1 MKRVIFTLT
10 AMVIMVSV
18 LEAQSYFDKNWK
30 KCNKESAHFVIE
42 KGTIGATEHIVRT
55 ISKEGFS
62 KSYSI
67 YKTNDF
73 KNGEMV
79 RFNENGDTV
88 AVENYLKGK
97 LNGEYKR
104 WRQNG
109 DLYKKATY
117 RAGKE
122 DGISE
127 YFFPNGQ
134 LSARYRVVKGNQKEG
149 EYWNADGSKVLDP
162 NTANVSPTFM
172 GKDRNSFGKWVTD
185 RLIYP
190 VECKKL
196 SIEGTVEVS
205 FRVGVNGKLEDVN
218 VIKSPHYLLSAEALR
233 IIGESPDWT
242 PGISHNQVIAT
253 RYTIPVIFK
262 LSSSK

>member
-1 MKRVIFTLT
+1 MKRIIFTL
-10 AMVIMVSV
+10 ASLFIMVSV
-18 LEAQSYFDKNWK
+18 LDAQVYFDNNWK
-30 KCNKESAHFVIE
+30 KCSPEDAHFVVE
-42 KGTIGATEHIVRT
+42 KGAVGATEHIVRT
-55 ISKEGFS
+55 ISKDGLS

-79 RFNENGDTV
+79 RFNEKGDTV
-88 AVENYLKGK
+88 AIENYLKGK
-97 LNGEYKR
+97 LDGEYKR

-109 DLYKKATY
+109 DLYKKAIY

-122 DGISE
+122 DGITE

-134 LSARYRVVKGNQKEG
+134 LSARYIMLKGKQQEA
-149 EYWNADGSKVLDP
+149 EFWNANGSKVLDP
-162 NTANVSPTFM
+162 NSANVSPTFM
-172 GKDRNSFGKWVTD
+172 GKDRNAFGKWVTD

-196 SIEGTVEVS
+196 NIEGTVELS

-218 VIKSPHYLLSAEALR
+218 VIKSPHYLLSVEALR
-233 IIGESPDWT
+233 IIEESPDWT

-253 RYTIPVIFK
+253 RYTIPIIFK
-262 LSSSK
+262 LSSGK